1 MTVRRLLVT
10 AGIGLALI
18 AGAGRAAADPGEG
31 EEAPQPGPV
40 RAAATC
46 EHGTANITVTLDYED
61 RPLQVQLDRV
71 SPDQASLTKTTAP
84 DEHDSEVQRVVF
96 EPVPAGEYTVRVDRN
111 PPDLMPVMVKPCG
124 DPQPTDDL
132 LKVNVEC
139 QAGWGV
145 VTFTVTNPTTKDVVE
160 YTLTTGYVTARKVPV
175 QPDQFLEISEN
186 GIDDRTYT
194 ARLTGQGINVTKEYT
209 VSCFEGNAPRLAA
222 TATCPGSVSVDVL
235 NPNRVTVEYKVSVK
249 DVTKKLTLKGGEKGK
264 VSFTGIAD
272 GERPVLVKGKDNTQ
286 AEATV
291 KLDCGQHT
299 TTNPPSTTETPVP
312 QGRSDSGLANTGAS
326 VGWLGGLGSVAV
338 IFGGALFMIGRRRVR
353 RST

>member
-10 AGIGLALI
+10 AGIGLVLI
-18 AGAGRAAADPGEG
+18 AGVGRAAADPGDD

-46 EHGTANITVTLDYED
+46 EHGTASVTVTLDYED
-61 RPLQVQLDRV
+61 RPLRVRLDRV

-111 PPDLMPVMVKPCG
+111 PPDTMPVMVKPCG

-132 LKVNVEC
+132 LKVSVEC

-145 VTFTVTNPTTKDVVE
+145 VTFTVTNPTTKEVVE
-160 YTLTTGYVTARKVPV
+160 YTLTTGYITPRKVPV
-175 QPDQFLEISEN
+175 RPDEFLEITEN

-194 ARLTGQGINVTKEYT
+194 ARLTGPGGVNVAKEYT
-209 VSCFEGNAPRLAA
+209 VHCLDGNAPRLAA
-222 TATCPGSVSVDVL
+222 TTACPDKISVDVL
-235 NPNRVTVEYKVSVK
+235 NPNRVTVEYTVSRK
-249 DVTKKLTLKGGEKGK
+249 DVTKKLTLKGGEKGT
-264 VSFTGIAD
+264 VSLTGIAAGD
-272 GERPVLVKGKDNTQ
+272 HPVIVKGDDKTQ
-286 AEATV
+286 AEVAA
-291 KLDCGQHT
+291 KLDCGPT
-299 TTNPPSTTETPVP
+299 TTTPPTTENPVP
-312 QGRSDSGLANTGAS
+312 QGRSDSGLANTGVS
-326 VGWLGGLGSVAV
+326 VGWLGGLGALTV
-338 IFGGALFMIGRRRVR
+338 IFGVALFMIGRRRVH